1 MHIPVNE
8 VQIKLMKKKKLKI
21 TSLTHY
27 PFSLRKFIGLKR
39 YFLRRRILNG
49 KCWHLLSV
57 RKSLG
62 ILRNFFQRYISV
74 AMQNPCRLPFLAV
87 DWNLI
92 SQRGV
97 SKEKSWKI
105 FILFKLTSFE
115 PWGIYKYQIIKQGYL
130 GTEYT
135 LGGNNDRRLII
146 LIKIIID

>member
-8 VQIKLMKKKKLKI
+8 VQIKLMKKKKIKI

-62 ILRNFFQRYISV
+62 ILRNCFQRYISV

-92 SQRGV
+92 SQRGCFEREILENFHTFQINIV
-97 SKEKSWKI
+97 WTMRYLWISNNQARISWDRV
-105 FILFKLTSFE
+105 
-115 PWGIYKYQIIKQGYL
+115 YL
-130 GTEYT
+130 RG
-135 LGGNNDRRLII
+135 
-146 LIKIIID
+146 K